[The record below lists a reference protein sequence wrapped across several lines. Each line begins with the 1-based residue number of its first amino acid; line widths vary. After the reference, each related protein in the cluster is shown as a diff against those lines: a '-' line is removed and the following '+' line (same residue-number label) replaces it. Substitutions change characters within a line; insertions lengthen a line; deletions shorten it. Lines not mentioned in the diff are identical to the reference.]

1 MTSGLLRATA
11 TAVTTLA
18 LAVVAAPALSP
29 GALAPGPAPRDPV
42 FVEAT
47 DRLTFRPDSVVVRVG
62 DVVTWRN
69 AGLIQHS
76 VTADPT
82 EATLD
87 GSVHLPNGAE
97 PFDSGLL
104 AEGGT
109 FSHIFRV
116 PGRYDYFC
124 IPHEG
129 AGMTGTV
136 IVIDDAERTD
146 AF

>member
-1 MTSGLLRATA
+1 MRSQLSRAT
-11 TAVTTLA
+11 TAATTLA
-18 LAVVAAPALSP
+18 LAAVAAPALSP
-29 GALAPGPAPRDPV
+29 APAPGPAPRDTV
-42 FVEAT
+42 LVEAT
-47 DRLTFRPDSVVVRVG
+47 DRLTFESDSVAVRVG

-87 GSVHLPNGAE
+87 GSVRLPDGAE

-104 AEGGT
+104 AEGET

-129 AGMTGTV
+129 AGMTGAV

-146 AF
+146 AI

>member
-1 MTSGLLRATA
+1 MRSGLSKATT
-11 TAVTTLA
+11 TAAAVLTLA
-18 LAVVAAPALSP
+18 AVAAPAAYP
-29 GALAPGPAPRDPV
+29 APAPGPAPRDTV

-47 DRLTFRPDSVVVRVG
+47 DRLTFESDSVSVRVG

-69 AGLIQHS
+69 AGVIQHS
-76 VTADPT
+76 VTADPA

-87 GSVHLPNGAE
+87 GSVRLPEEAE

-104 AEGGT
+104 AEGDT
-109 FSHIFRV
+109 FSHTFRV
-116 PGRYDYFC
+116 PGRYRYFC

-136 IVIDDAERTD
+136 IVRDDAEPTD
-146 AF
+146 VP